1 MTDRPRPRPAPPPPP
16 RRTRS
21 ERRRQRDIERRATL
35 RRRIPH
41 AFAWVSVAIGV
52 VLFVVVFNPNDT
64 TTAPPKAAAQTTK
77 PRPAVTAN
85 GAGFA
90 DPELVSAFLG
100 GAASDI
106 AAVTSYDYRNL
117 DDALNAGLAV
127 TTGAYRAAYQ
137 DALTGDLAHT
147 AVEQHVVHTFDL
159 LSLGIGAVNASGTQA
174 KVLVFGRQ
182 NVTDDAGGTQPLVS
196 PVTLCATIRKH
207 GDQFL
212 ISDLV
217 EGASAGIPPGGPDLR
232 VAAEAGR
239 SEVVNLLS
247 YRRANFDLD
256 LQRALAGA
264 TAPLSDDIEGNAA
277 STHAAMIQGKYDL
290 SATVTAIAVKN
301 AGAGSV
307 TLLVAADALR
317 VPDGAGEPV
326 LTHPRY
332 EVTVT
337 RTLQGWAASRV
348 TEVDGS

>member
-1 MTDRPRPRPAPPPPP
+1 MTDRAP
-16 RRTRS
+16 
-21 ERRRQRDIERRATL
+21 
-35 RRRIPH
+35 
-41 AFAWVSVAIGV
+41 
-52 VLFVVVFNPNDT
+52 
-64 TTAPPKAAAQTTK
+64 